1 MAIQISGTQVISN
14 SRGLTNIA
22 SVDAT
27 TTATLNAAGIGAGD
41 LPPAPNWGSPTATV
55 SSSGSWSKPG
65 SIANTDWVV
74 FYLVGGGGGVGEYK
88 SGGGGASAVII
99 ALKGSLIP
107 SSVPMTIGVGGIGIR
122 DMTNGNGTATTI
134 NISGT
139 VLSAPGGKMIVG
151 AGGSYPPDAGLWSL
165 LSDGTDLTV
174 ILYGN
179 DTSATGAPATWA
191 NDGGPSINNAIFGG
205 AAGAASSFSYAAAP
219 GGVSTYAGNG
229 GNGLPSPAPGA
240 VPGGGAGGSSNP
252 AANPGT
258 SGGAGNVRIYY

>member
-1 MAIQISGTQVISN
+1 MAIQVNGTQVIGN
-14 SRGLTNIA
+14 SRELTNIA

-27 TTATLNAAGIGAGD
+27 TLATLNAAGVGAGD

-74 FYLVGGGGGVGEYK
+74 FYLVGGGGGVGEYY

-99 ALKGSLIP
+99 AMKGSLIP
-107 SSVPMTIGVGGIGIR
+107 SSVPMTIGVGGTGVR
-122 DMTNGNGTATTI
+122 DNTNGNGTATTI

-139 VLSAPGGKMIVG
+139 VLTAAGGKMIQN
-151 AGGSYPPDAGLWSL
+151 AGSNYPPDDGLWSL
-165 LSDGTDLTV
+165 LSDGTDLSIIFGSNT
-174 ILYGN
+174 
-179 DTSATGAPATWA
+179 TATGAPANWS
-191 NDGGPSINNAIFGG
+191 NPGGPPENNSIFGG
-205 AAGAASSFSYAAAP
+205 AAGGASAFSYAAAP

-252 AANPGT
+252 AAAPGT